1 MAGGIPDPWSTAAQ
15 APSSPLYGVTNAP
28 TSAISFQ
35 DFLNQVKSR
44 AKGPLKSLETN
55 TQNLLQ
61 QASTPQARAGMRTA
75 AGVGATALG
84 VAPGA
89 VQAFQQQGLFPG
101 LASTA
106 AGLGTA
112 AIVAP
117 VSNLLMR
124 GNLPMKLAGGVLQ
137 ALAPGLAQAGT
148 AGLFGAAEEGKK
160 GPGGVDVS
168 IPGTPISPEVPVSEA
183 ARERLQ
189 RERDLEYERKR
200 LETLGPAQIALDRQA
215 MQDQMNAYVQLQK
228 SLLPIQEQTMRQ
240 QLINQQALINT
251 QSAAYQ
257 QLGRQAGAFSLAGR
271 GMSEAGA
278 TLRTAIS
285 QNPYA
290 GSTIQAPSISFG

>member
-1 MAGGIPDPWSTAAQ
+1 MVIVDQYGRPIQSGGTPGGGVESLLGGEFFGRLIGRGQEAVGRA
-15 APSSPLYGVTNAP
+15 SSAVQGLV
-28 TSAISFQ
+28 
-35 DFLNQVKSR
+35 
-44 AKGPLKSLETN
+44 
-55 TQNLLQ
+55 Q
-61 QASTPQARAGMRTA
+61 QASTPQARSGMRTA
-75 AGVGATALG
+75 AGFGATALG

-89 VQAFQQQGLFPG
+89 VQTFQQQGLVPG

-112 AIVAP
+112 AAVAP
-117 VSNLLMR
+117 VSNILMR
-124 GNLPMKLAGGVLQ
+124 GNLPMKLAGLGLQ
-137 ALAPGLAQAGT
+137 ALAPGLAQAGA
-148 AGLFGAAEEGKK
+148 AGLFGAAEEGKT

-168 IPGTPISPEVPVSEA
+168 IPGTPVSPEIPVSEA

-189 RERDLEYERKR
+189 RERDLNYERKR

-251 QSAAYQ
+251 QSSAYQ
-257 QLGRQAGAFSLAGR
+257 QLGRQAGTFSLAGR

>member
-1 MAGGIPDPWSTAAQ
+1 MDMADQGPSSRLNPLDDPANLLRGRLRYYQRQLGTAMGGIGENIQGLA
-15 APSSPLYGVTNAP
+15 
-28 TSAISFQ
+28 
-35 DFLNQVKSR
+35 
-44 AKGPLKSLETN
+44 
-55 TQNLLQ
+55 Q
-61 QASTPQARAGMRTA
+61 QASTPQARSGMRTA
-75 AGVGATALG
+75 AGFGATALG

-89 VQAFQQQGLFPG
+89 VQAFQQQGLVPG

-112 AIVAP
+112 AAVAP
-117 VSNLLMR
+117 VSSLLMR
-124 GNLPMKLAGGVLQ
+124 GNLPMKLAGLGLQ

-160 GPGGVDVS
+160 GPGGADIS

-228 SLLPIQEQTMRQ
+228 SLLPIQERTMRQ

-257 QLGRQAGAFSLAGR
+257 QLGRQAGTFSLAGR

>member
-1 MAGGIPDPWSTAAQ
+1 MNMLRGRLRYYQRQLGGVM
-15 APSSPLYGVTNAP
+15 GNVGE
-28 TSAISFQ
+28 SA
-35 DFLNQVKSR
+35 
-44 AKGPLKSLETN
+44 
-55 TQNLLQ
+55 QNLAQ
-61 QASTPQARAGMRTA
+61 QASTPQARQGMRA
-75 AGVGATALG
+75 ATGVGASVLG

-89 VQAFQQQGLFPG
+89 LQTFQQQGLVPG

-112 AIVAP
+112 AVVSP
-117 VSNLLMR
+117 VSSILMR
-124 GNLPMKLAGGVLQ
+124 GNLPMKLAGIGLQ

-148 AGLFGAAEEGKK
+148 AGLFKAGEEGQK
-160 GPGGVDVS
+160 GPGGADVS
-168 IPGTPISPEVPVSEA
+168 IPGTPLTPEIPVSEA

-189 RERDLEYERKR
+189 RERDLEYERQR
-200 LETLGPAQIALDRQA
+200 LTKLGPEQLALDRQA

-228 SLLPIQEQTMRQ
+228 SLLPLQERTMRQ

-257 QLGRQAGAFSLAGR
+257 QLGRQAGTFSLAGR

>member
-1 MAGGIPDPWSTAAQ
+1 MAEQ
-15 APSSPLYGVTNAP
+15 APSSRFNPLDDPATLLQGRLRYYRRQGGNLLGFA
-28 TSAISFQ
+28 
-35 DFLNQVKSR
+35 
-44 AKGPLKSLETN
+44 GPEAQAAVMSGIGKYTQEKTKSLR
-55 TQNLLQ
+55 
-61 QASTPQARAGMRTA
+61 TPEMKDRMRGA
-75 AGVGATALG
+75 AGIGASVIG
-84 VAPGA
+84 IAPGA
-89 VQAFQQQGLFPG
+89 LQSFQQQGLVPG

-106 AGLGTA
+106 AGFGTA
-112 AIVAP
+112 AAVAP

-124 GNLPMKLAGGVLQ
+124 GTLPMRLAGIGLQ

-148 AGLFGAAEEGKK
+148 AGLFKAGEEGQK
-160 GPGGVDVS
+160 GPGGADVS
-168 IPGTPISPEVPVSEA
+168 IPGTPLTPEVPVSEA

-189 RERDLEYERKR
+189 RERDLEYERQR
-200 LETLGPAQIALDRQA
+200 LTKLGPEQLALDRQA

-228 SLLPIQEQTMRQ
+228 SLLPIQERTMRQ

-257 QLGRQAGAFSLAGR
+257 QLGRQAGTFSLAGQ

-290 GSTIQAPSISFG
+290 GSTIQAPSINFG